1 MHYHPLPL
9 PIPSHQGKNKTTTTR
24 DISRKKVDGGG
35 EGGEQSSCRNNTG
48 LAIHSPAVNGL
59 DNGNK
64 WLRQFESDGTNS
76 QRKQNRI
83 HFTLSRTSVRY
94 LERNVIKRSVSV
106 LACGVVM
113 IMAPSTY
120 VLLKYCTMDRC
131 SSEVPGGVSTTR
143 KSTSPQSTSRK
154 NCLIKP
160 DNRHNSGGQIDFV
173 QVFTNL

>member
-48 LAIHSPAVNGL
+48 LAIHSLAVNGL

-83 HFTLSRTSVRY
+83 HFTPCFCKISGEKCYKT
-94 LERNVIKRSVSV
+94 VSV
-106 LACGVVM
+106 CPCLRSCYDNGSINICV
-113 IMAPSTY
+113 TQ
-120 VLLKYCTMDRC
+120 VLHNGQVLIRGAGGHVHHK
-131 SSEVPGGVSTTR
+131 EVHLTPVNIT
-143 KSTSPQSTSRK
+143 
-154 NCLIKP
+154 
-160 DNRHNSGGQIDFV
+160 
-173 QVFTNL
+173 